1 MFFTRC
7 LTKRDSALK
16 DIRRKLGDGATVA
29 ALAVR
34 EITSERRMA
43 YDYKVRRCNLNDQKY
58 SVTLDGKHFT
68 VDLEQGT
75 CSHCTFRQ
83 QFQLPCQHIFAV
95 WYHLGQTGEVGF
107 EISTYSPGIDSSL
120 HFRKLG

>member
-16 DIRRKLGDGATVA
+16 DIRRKLVDGATVA

-68 VDLEQGT
+68 
-75 CSHCTFRQ
+75 S
-83 QFQLPCQHIFAV
+83 I
-95 WYHLGQTGEVGF
+95 
-107 EISTYSPGIDSSL
+107 
-120 HFRKLG
+120 KLSDTKICIIYLTSKTL